1 MNAGSAAGFGKSR
14 LRIFSLYNL
23 YVKGRDI
30 YTELT
35 RKMIK

>member
-1 MNAGSAAGFGKSR
+1 MNAGSAAGCENSR

-23 YVKGRDI
+23 NIEEEDI

-35 RKMIK
+35 RKMLK